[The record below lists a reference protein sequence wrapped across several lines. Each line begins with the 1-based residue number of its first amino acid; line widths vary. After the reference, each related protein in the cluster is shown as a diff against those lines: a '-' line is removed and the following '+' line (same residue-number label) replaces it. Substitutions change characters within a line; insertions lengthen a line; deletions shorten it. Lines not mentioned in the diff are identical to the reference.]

1 MKRENMISKKRKNQ
15 LQNMSIEEIENTEF
29 TSEEKRFIQYNSIGT
44 NVLGTIKIPIDE
56 ENESTKKL
64 LKLMLEFGD
73 ISQYEYDKEISKI
86 NNKNS
91 NSKQNL

>member
-1 MKRENMISKKRKNQ
+1 
-15 LQNMSIEEIENTEF
+15 
-29 TSEEKRFIQYNSIGT
+29 
-44 NVLGTIKIPIDE
+44 VLGTIKIPIDE